1 MCIVK
6 ETYDSPGESENVGLD
21 SRNLSIEPEESGGNW
36 EGRDFLGKISG
47 KDRQKKKDISAYPT
61 GEKIYVVATKRL
73 KIQLLSFP
81 N

>member
-47 KDRQKKKDISAYPT
+47 KTDRRKRTFLPTQQEKKFMLWPLRD
-61 GEKIYVVATKRL
+61 
-73 KIQLLSFP
+73 
-81 N
+81 